1 MGRQRG
7 KIASSYGELMISAWS
22 KILLLLC
29 TAITAVAASAADKDW
44 YYQAYVDAGYAAS
57 NREPSDNVWRSKGTT
72 NILNKPELFL
82 AMAEVRKVATTDSRW
97 GLEFGLQGGEDAKNQ
112 VPAPEKEPPSNADH
126 WRHLYRGNVSYLAGD
141 DGELAFTAGVFN
153 SHIGYESYL
162 AIENPNYTRA
172 YILDYV
178 PYFMTGVEVGWE
190 ISETTDLA
198 FYVISGY
205 DYLAD
210 INDAPSISFRG
221 DWQFTPEFTFSQSFY
236 YGPDQKNTNIEY
248 WRFFTDSIAEWKHG
262 RWLVAGAFDYG
273 TEKQADIMGQPRY
286 TWAGGAVWLRY
297 AVNDKAS
304 LALRPEFYDDPDG
317 LQTTARQT
325 IKAITGTYKHEIP
338 LRNARMIGTIEL
350 RYDKSTGKEGGF
362 FDEPNDRLVPTQTT
376 LLFGLLY
383 LWGH

>member
-1 MGRQRG
+1 MP
-7 KIASSYGELMISAWS
+7 AWS

-172 YILDYV
+172 YMLDYV

-286 TWAGGAVWLRY
+286 TWAGAAVWLRY